1 MKASDMLRNNNGLK
15 TTQSVLNKQQSGVDA
30 AQKVAQTQA
39 PVFTQQQ
46 LDAAGKKIDQMNAA
60 TPQNETP
67 TMKAARE
74 KTIATQQAIANGV
87 DVNQGATSDE
97 EDKPSVPI
105 VKKEDLKPQP
115 KQLSYADMYK
125 ILNPELNETAE
136 QRANRE
142 KKERTKARIAAL
154 GDGLRA
160 LSNIYFATNGAKV
173 IHNPESDMT
182 KAVNKRKSYMDAQRE
197 KNRASWLA
205 GYQRALALDEEARK
219 NNLTLA
225 EQMRYHDMQND
236 INKVKADQGQQKID
250 QGQQRIDQG
259 NRRLDLSELKYTND
273 AEYKDNQLKIKKMLA
288 DGQISHW
295 AAQDAL
301 ARLREGRIANKAQ
314 KSSGGNQTTAGYW
327 YEYYDLMDTPEGQ
340 KKINELKRKL
350 RIKNVTQTNVRYIM
364 DRLKGRRSSTGGTS
378 SGGGASSGGGKHTTH
393 KAGGSSAGGKKK
405 TGVKW

>member
-30 AQKVAQTQA
+30 AQKAS
-39 PVFTQQQ
+39 PE
-46 LDAAGKKIDQMNAA
+46 QMNMNTAQA
-60 TPQNETP
+60 MLQGKGEQLTPPKDAHEQ
-67 TMKAARE
+67 AARMN
-74 KTIATQQAIANGV
+74 QQTAEGMLNGSIP
-87 DVNQGATSDE
+87 T
-97 EDKPSVPI
+97 DKPSVPI
-105 VKKEDLKPQP
+105 VKKDDPQP

-125 ILNPELNETAE
+125 MLNPEREETAE
-136 QRANRE
+136 QKANRE

-160 LSNIYFATNGAKV
+160 LSNIYFSTKGAKV
-173 IHNPESDMT
+173 VHNPESDMT
-182 KAVNKRKSYMDAQRE
+182 KVVNKRKEYMDAQRE
-197 KNRASWLA
+197 KNRAAWLT

-225 EQMRYHDMQND
+225 EQIRYHDMMNEN
-236 INKVKADQGQQKID
+236 NKTKNDQGQQRID
-250 QGQQRIDQG
+250 QGQQRIDQ
-259 NRRLDLSELKYTND
+259 NQQKIDLSKLKYTND
-273 AEYKDNQLKIKKMLA
+273 AEYKDNQLKIRKMLA

-314 KSSGGNQTTAGYW
+314 KSSGGNQTTIGYW
-327 YEYYDLMDTPEGQ
+327 YKYYDLMDTPEGQ

-350 RIKNVTQTNVRYIM
+350 RIKNVTQVNVRYII
-364 DRLKGRRSSTGGTS
+364 DRLEGRSSS
-378 SGGGASSGGGKHTTH
+378 AGGGASSGGGKHTTH
-393 KAGGSSAGGKKK
+393 KAGGSSSAGGKKK

>member
-30 AQKVAQTQA
+30 ANKVAQTQA

-46 LDAAGKKIDQMNAA
+46 LDAAGKKVDQMNAA
-60 TPQNETP
+60 TPTDDA
-67 TMKAARE
+67 MKAARA
-74 KTIATQQAIANGV
+74 KTIATQQAIVNGV
-87 DVNQGATSDE
+87 DVNQGAQSDD

-105 VKKEDLKPQP
+105 VKKEESKPQP

-125 ILNPELNETAE
+125 MLNPEHQETAE

-160 LSNIYFATNGAKV
+160 LSNIYFATKGAKV
-173 IHNPESDMT
+173 VHNPESDMT
-182 KAVNKRKSYMDAQRE
+182 KVVNKRKAYMDEQRE
-197 KNRASWLA
+197 KNRAAWQA

-225 EQMRYHDMQND
+225 EQMRYHDIQND
-236 INKVKADQGQQKID
+236 INKVKAD

-273 AEYKDNQLKIKKMLA
+273 AEYKDNQMKIKKMLA

-350 RIKNVTQTNVRYIM
+350 RIKNVTQTNVRYLM
-364 DRLKGRRSSTGGTS
+364 DRLKGRSSSTG
-378 SGGGASSGGGKHTTH
+378 GGGASSGGGKHTTH
-393 KAGGSSAGGKKK
+393 KAGGSSSAGGKKK

>member
-1 MKASDMLRNNNGLK
+1 MKASDMLRSNNGLK

-30 AQKVAQTQA
+30 ANKVAQTQA

-46 LDAAGKKIDQMNAA
+46 LDAAGKKVDQMNAA
-60 TPQNETP
+60 TPTDDA
-67 TMKAARE
+67 MKAARA
-74 KTIATQQAIANGV
+74 KTIATQQAIVNGV
-87 DVNQGATSDE
+87 DVNQGAQSDD

-105 VKKEDLKPQP
+105 VKKEESKPQP

-125 ILNPELNETAE
+125 MLNPEHQETAE

-160 LSNIYFATNGAKV
+160 LSNIYFATKGAKV
-173 IHNPESDMT
+173 VHNPESDMT
-182 KAVNKRKSYMDAQRE
+182 KAVNKRKAYMDEQRE

-236 INKVKADQGQQKID
+236 INKVKADQGQQ
-250 QGQQRIDQG
+250 RIDQG
-259 NRRLDLSELKYTND
+259 NRRLDLSKLKYTND
-273 AEYKDNQLKIKKMLA
+273 AEYKDNQMKIKKMLA

-340 KKINELKRKL
+340 KKINEIKRKL

-364 DRLKGRRSSTGGTS
+364 DRLKGRRSSTGGGGTS
-378 SGGGASSGGGKHTTH
+378 SGVGKHTTH
-393 KAGGSSAGGKKK
+393 KAGGSSSAGGKKK

>member
-1 MKASDMLRNNNGLK
+1 MKASDMLRQNNGLK

-46 LDAAGKKIDQMNAA
+46 LDAAGKKIDQINAA
-60 TPQNETP
+60 TPTDVA
-67 TMKAARE
+67 MKAARD

-87 DVNQGATSDE
+87 DVNQGVPGDD

-105 VKKEDLKPQP
+105 VKKEEPKPQP

-125 ILNPELNETAE
+125 MLNPEQEETAE
-136 QRANRE
+136 QKERRE
-142 KKERTKARIAAL
+142 KKERTKARIAAI

-160 LSNIYFATNGAKV
+160 LSNIYFATKGAKV
-173 IHNPESDMT
+173 VHNPESDIT
-182 KAVNKRKSYMDAQRE
+182 KAVNKRKEYMDAQRE
-197 KNRASWLA
+197 KNRSAWMP
-205 GYQRALALDEEARK
+205 GYQRAMALDEEARK
-219 NNLTLA
+219 NDQTLA
-225 EQMRYHDMQND
+225 EQIRYHNMLNEN
-236 INKVKADQGQQKID
+236 NKTKAE

-273 AEYKDNQLKIKKMLA
+273 SEYKDNQLKIKKMLA

-327 YEYYDLMDTPEGQ
+327 YEYYDMMDTPEGQ

-364 DRLKGRRSSTGGTS
+364 DRLKGRISSAGGGT
-378 SGGGASSGGGKHTTH
+378 SSGGGKHTTH
-393 KAGGSSAGGKKK
+393 KAVGSSSANGRTLHGIK
-405 TGVKW
+405 

>member
-1 MKASDMLRNNNGLK
+1 MGLADYLRTNNGLK

-30 AQKVAQTQA
+30 AQKASPEQINMNTAQAMLHGKEEQLTPPKDAHEQA
-39 PVFTQQQ
+39 VRMNQQTAEGM
-46 LDAAGKKIDQMNAA
+46 L
-60 TPQNETP
+60 
-67 TMKAARE
+67 
-74 KTIATQQAIANGV
+74 NG
-87 DVNQGATSDE
+87 SI
-97 EDKPSVPI
+97 PI
-105 VKKEDLKPQP
+105 VKKEEPKPEP
-115 KQLSYADMYK
+115 KQEPEKKQLTYAEMYK
-125 ILNPELNETAE
+125 MLNPADSESPE
-136 QRANRE
+136 QRAQRE
-142 KKERTKARIAAL
+142 KNEKRKARIAAL

-160 LSNIYFATNGAKV
+160 LANIYFASKGAKV
-173 IHNPESDMT
+173 VHNPESDMT
-182 KAVNKRKSYMDAQRE
+182 AAINKRKAYMDAQRE
-197 KNRASWLA
+197 KNRAAWQT

-236 INKVKADQGQQKID
+236 INKVKAD

-314 KSSGGNQTTAGYW
+314 KSSGGNKTTAGYW
-327 YEYYDLMDTPEGQ
+327 YEYYDMMDTPEGQ

-364 DRLKGRRSSTGGTS
+364 DRLKGRSSSTGGGT
-378 SGGGASSGGGKHTTH
+378 SSGGGKHTTH

>member
-39 PVFTQQQ
+39 PLFTQQQ
-46 LDAAGKKIDQMNAA
+46 LDAAGKKVDQMNAA
-60 TPQNETP
+60 AP
-67 TMKAARE
+67 TDDAMKAARD

-87 DVNQGATSDE
+87 DVNQGAPSDE

-105 VKKEDLKPQP
+105 VKKTEPAVEQP
-115 KQLSYADMYK
+115 KKLSYADMYK
-125 ILNPELNETAE
+125 MLNPEMNETAE

-142 KKERTKARIAAL
+142 KNERIKARIAAT

-160 LSNIYFATNGAKV
+160 LANIFFATKGAKV
-173 IHNPESDMT
+173 VHNSESDMT
-182 KAVNKRKSYMDAQRE
+182 KVVNKRKAYMDAQRE

-236 INKVKADQGQQKID
+236 INKVKND

-314 KSSGGNQTTAGYW
+314 KSSGGNKTTAGYW

-364 DRLKGRRSSTGGTS
+364 DRLKGRSSS
-378 SGGGASSGGGKHTTH
+378 AGGGKSSGGGKHTTH
-393 KAGGSSAGGKKK
+393 KAGGSSSAGGKKK

>member
-15 TTQSVLNKQQSGVDA
+15 TTQSVVNKQQSGVDA
-30 AQKVAQTQA
+30 ANKVAQTQA

-46 LDAAGKKIDQMNAA
+46 LDAAGKKVDQMNAA
-60 TPQNETP
+60 TPTDDA
-67 TMKAARE
+67 MKAARA

-87 DVNQGATSDE
+87 DVNQGVPIDE

-105 VKKEDLKPQP
+105 VKKEPAEQP

-125 ILNPELNETAE
+125 MLNPELNETAE

-160 LSNIYFATNGAKV
+160 LSNIYFATKGAKV
-173 IHNPESDMT
+173 VHNPESDMT
-182 KAVNKRKSYMDAQRE
+182 KAVNKRKAYMDAQRE

-236 INKVKADQGQQKID
+236 INKVKADQGQQ
-250 QGQQRIDQG
+250 RIEQG

-273 AEYKDNQLKIKKMLA
+273 SEYKDNQLKIKKMLA

-327 YEYYDLMDTPEGQ
+327 YEYYDMMDTPEGQ

-364 DRLKGRRSSTGGTS
+364 DRLKGRSSS
-378 SGGGASSGGGKHTTH
+378 SGVGKSSGVGNHTTH
-393 KAGGSSAGGKKK
+393 KASGSSSSGGKKK

>member
-1 MKASDMLRNNNGLK
+1 MKASDMLRSNNGLK

-30 AQKVAQTQA
+30 ANKVAQTQA

-46 LDAAGKKIDQMNAA
+46 LDAAGKKVDQMNAA

-87 DVNQGATSDE
+87 DVNQNAASEE

-105 VKKEDLKPQP
+105 VKKEEPAEQP
-115 KQLSYADMYK
+115 KRLSYADMYK

-142 KKERTKARIAAL
+142 KKERTKARIAAT

-160 LSNIYFATNGAKV
+160 LANIFFATNGAKV
-173 IHNPESDMT
+173 VHNPESDMT
-182 KAVNKRKSYMDAQRE
+182 KAVNKRKAYMDEQRE
-197 KNRASWLA
+197 KNRAAWQA

-236 INKVKADQGQQKID
+236 INKVKADQGQQRIN
-250 QGQQRIDQG
+250 QNQQK
-259 NRRLDLSELKYTND
+259 LDLSKLKYTNE
-273 AEYKDNQLKIKKMLA
+273 AEYKDNQMKIKKMLA

-327 YEYYDLMDTPEGQ
+327 YEYYDMMDTPEGQ
-340 KKINELKRKL
+340 KKINEIKRKL

-364 DRLKGRRSSTGGTS
+364 DRLKGRSSSTG
-378 SGGGASSGGGKHTTH
+378 GGGASSGGGKHTTH
-393 KAGGSSAGGKKK
+393 KAGGSSSAGGKKK

>member
-30 AQKVAQTQA
+30 ANKVAQTQA

-46 LDAAGKKIDQMNAA
+46 LDAASKKVDQMNAA

-67 TMKAARE
+67 TMKAARA

-87 DVNQGATSDE
+87 DVNQSAPNDE

-105 VKKEDLKPQP
+105 VKKEDSKPQP
-115 KQLSYADMYK
+115 KQLSLADVYK
-125 ILNPELNETAE
+125 ILNPEPNETAE

-160 LSNIYFATNGAKV
+160 LANIYFATKGAKV
-173 IHNPESDMT
+173 VHNPESDMT
-182 KAVNKRKSYMDAQRE
+182 KAVNKRKAYMDEQRE
-197 KNRASWLA
+197 KNRALWLA
-205 GYQRALALDEEARK
+205 GYQRALALDEEKRK

-236 INKVKADQGQQKID
+236 INKVKAD

-340 KKINELKRKL
+340 KKINEIKRKL

-378 SGGGASSGGGKHTTH
+378 SGGGASSGGGKKTTH
-393 KAGGSSAGGKKK
+393 KAGGSSSAGGKKK

>member
-1 MKASDMLRNNNGLK
+1 MKASDMLRSNNGLK

-30 AQKVAQTQA
+30 ANKVAQTQA

-46 LDAAGKKIDQMNAA
+46 LDAAGKKVDQMNAA

-67 TMKAARE
+67 AMKAARE

-87 DVNQGATSDE
+87 DVNQNAASEE

-105 VKKEDLKPQP
+105 VKKEEPKTQP
-115 KQLSYADMYK
+115 KRLSYADMYK

-136 QRANRE
+136 QKANRE
-142 KKERTKARIAAL
+142 KKERAKARIAAT

-160 LSNIYFATNGAKV
+160 LANIFFATNGAKV
-173 IHNPESDMT
+173 VHNPESDMT
-182 KAVNKRKSYMDAQRE
+182 KALNKRKAYMDAQRE

-236 INKVKADQGQQKID
+236 INKVKND

-340 KKINELKRKL
+340 KKINEIKRKL

-378 SGGGASSGGGKHTTH
+378 SGGGASSGGGKKTTH
-393 KAGGSSAGGKKK
+393 KASGSSSSGGKKK

>member
-30 AQKVAQTQA
+30 AQKAS
-39 PVFTQQQ
+39 PE
-46 LDAAGKKIDQMNAA
+46 QMNMSTAQAMLQGKGEQLTPPKDAHEQAA
-60 TPQNETP
+60 SMNQQTAEGMLNGSIP
-67 TMKAARE
+67 T
-74 KTIATQQAIANGV
+74 
-87 DVNQGATSDE
+87 
-97 EDKPSVPI
+97 DKPSVPI
-105 VKKEDLKPQP
+105 VKKDEPQP

-125 ILNPELNETAE
+125 MLNPEREETAE
-136 QRANRE
+136 QKANRE

-160 LSNIYFATNGAKV
+160 LSNIYFSTKGAKV
-173 IHNPESDMT
+173 VHNPESDMT
-182 KAVNKRKSYMDAQRE
+182 KVVNKRKEYMDAQRE
-197 KNRASWLA
+197 RNRAAWLA
-205 GYQRALALDEEARK
+205 GYQRAMALDEEAKSRGM
-219 NNLTLA
+219 TYA
-225 EQMRYHDMQND
+225 EQVRH
-236 INKVKADQGQQKID
+236 NKELESIAKTKND

-314 KSSGGNQTTAGYW
+314 KSSGGNKTTAGYW
-327 YEYYDLMDTPEGQ
+327 YEYYDMMDTPEGQ
-340 KKINELKRKL
+340 KKINELKRRL

-364 DRLKGRRSSTGGTS
+364 DRLKGRSSSAGGGT
-378 SGGGASSGGGKHTTH
+378 SSGGGKHTTH
-393 KAGGSSAGGKKK
+393 KAGGSSSSGGKKK

>member
-30 AQKVAQTQA
+30 ANKVAQTQA

-46 LDAAGKKIDQMNAA
+46 LDAAGKKIDQINAA
-60 TPQNETP
+60 TPTDGA
-67 TMKAARE
+67 MKAARA

-87 DVNQGATSDE
+87 DVNQSVPSDE

-105 VKKEDLKPQP
+105 VKKEEPKPQA

-125 ILNPELNETAE
+125 ILNPEQEETAE
-136 QRANRE
+136 QKERRE
-142 KKERTKARIAAL
+142 KKERTKARIAAI

-160 LSNIYFATNGAKV
+160 LSNIYFATKGAKV
-173 IHNPESDMT
+173 VHNPDSDIT
-182 KAVNKRKSYMDAQRE
+182 KVVNKRKEYMNAQRE
-197 KNRASWLA
+197 RNQAAWLA
-205 GYQRALALDEEARK
+205 GYQRAMALDEEARK
-219 NNLTLA
+219 NDLTLA
-225 EQMRYHDMQND
+225 EQIRYHDMLNEN
-236 INKVKADQGQQKID
+236 NKTKAD

-259 NRRLDLSELKYTND
+259 NRRLDLSKMKYTND

-314 KSSGGNQTTAGYW
+314 KSSGGNKTTAGYW

-340 KKINELKRKL
+340 KKINELKRRL

-364 DRLKGRRSSTGGTS
+364 DRLKGRSSSAGGGT
-378 SGGGASSGGGKHTTH
+378 SSGGGKHTTH
-393 KAGGSSAGGKKK
+393 KAGGSSSSGGKKK

>member
-1 MKASDMLRNNNGLK
+1 MKASDMLRHNNGLK

-30 AQKVAQTQA
+30 ANKVAQIQA

-46 LDAAGKKIDQMNAA
+46 LDAAGKKVDQMNAA

-67 TMKAARE
+67 TMKAARA

-87 DVNQGATSDE
+87 DVNQGVPSDE

-105 VKKEDLKPQP
+105 VKKEEQAEQP

-125 ILNPELNETAE
+125 MLNPEQQETAE

-160 LSNIYFATNGAKV
+160 LSNIYFATKGAKV
-173 IHNPESDMT
+173 VHNPESDMT
-182 KAVNKRKSYMDAQRE
+182 KAVNKRKAYMDAQRE

-225 EQMRYHDMQND
+225 EQIRHNVENEG
-236 INKVKADQGQQKID
+236 IAKTKLDQS
-250 QGQQRIDQG
+250 QQRIDI
-259 NRRLDLSELKYTND
+259 NRMRITNQQ
-273 AEYKDNQLKIKKMLA
+273 EYNQ
-288 DGQISHW
+288 
-295 AAQDAL
+295 
-301 ARLREGRIANKAQ
+301 ARLELDRLWKENRISQGEKELAIKLLNAQARQIAANK
-314 KSSGGNQTTAGYW
+314 SGGGRGSRGGSSKEDWDSEYLKLNGEYPSEVANASETVAKGGIKPNTTAGRK
-327 YEYYDLMDTPEGQ
+327 Q
-340 KKINELKRKL
+340 VVKIVRKKIAH
-350 RIKNVTQTNVRYIM
+350 
-364 DRLKGRRSSTGGTS
+364 KG
-378 SGGGASSGGGKHTTH
+378 
-393 KAGGSSAGGKKK
+393 GGSSTTGGKKK
-405 TGVKW
+405 TGVNWIK

>member
-1 MKASDMLRNNNGLK
+1 MGLADYLRTNNGLK

-30 AQKVAQTQA
+30 AQKASPEQINMNTSQAMLHGKEEQLTPPKDAHEQAVRMNQQTA
-39 PVFTQQQ
+39 EGM
-46 LDAAGKKIDQMNAA
+46 L
-60 TPQNETP
+60 
-67 TMKAARE
+67 
-74 KTIATQQAIANGV
+74 NG
-87 DVNQGATSDE
+87 SI
-97 EDKPSVPI
+97 PI
-105 VKKEDLKPQP
+105 VKKEEPKPEP
-115 KQLSYADMYK
+115 KQEPEKKQLTYAEMYK
-125 ILNPELNETAE
+125 MLNPADSESPE
-136 QRANRE
+136 QRAQRE
-142 KKERTKARIAAL
+142 KNEKRKARIAAF

-160 LSNIYFATNGAKV
+160 LANIVFASKGAKV
-173 IHNPESDMT
+173 VHNPESDMT
-182 KAVNKRKSYMDAQRE
+182 AAINKRKAYMDAQRE
-197 KNRASWLA
+197 KNRAAWQT

-236 INKVKADQGQQKID
+236 INKVKAD

-314 KSSGGNQTTAGYW
+314 KSSGGNKTTAGYW
-327 YEYYDLMDTPEGQ
+327 YEYYDMMDTPEGQ

-364 DRLKGRRSSTGGTS
+364 DRLKGRSSSTGGGT
-378 SGGGASSGGGKHTTH
+378 SSGGGKHTTH